1 MASERN
7 LHQKVGSKKR
17 LSYLEHSPFEVFTIP
32 KAKNYKINIIFIQ
45 TNQQKYNQKLFIN
58 NPTYGNT

>member
-17 LSYLEHSPFEVFTIP
+17 LSCLEHSPFEVFTRL
-32 KAKNYKINIIFIQ
+32 KAKKYKINIRL
-45 TNQQKYNQKLFIN
+45 N
-58 NPTYGNT
+58 